1 MALPTLID
9 PRKLA
14 NQGIVLEGQ
23 FHDQHLPRLGAA
35 VASIESPLSALV
47 KFEVDEARAKVA
59 SGTLSITVSAVCQ
72 RCLDP
77 VTIALSSDFAAQ
89 VIWSEEQLTNVPS
102 NREPWIVV
110 DKMASL
116 NELLEDEILLALPLG
131 KLPRTW
137 SVYRRHLSFRGRA
150 QGYNEKED
158 EIVGDNPFN
167 ILQQL
172 KK

>member
-23 FHDQHLPRLGAA
+23 FHDQHLPRLAEA
-35 VASIESPLSALV
+35 VASIETPLSALI
-47 KFEVDEARAKVA
+47 KFEIDEARAKVA
-59 SGTLSITVSAVCQ
+59 SGTLRFQCRQYASAVLIRSQ
-72 RCLDP
+72 L
-77 VTIALSSDFAAQ
+77 TLSSDFAAQ
-89 VIWSEEQLTNVPS
+89 VIWSEDQMCNVPS
-102 NREPWIVV
+102 DREPWIVV

-116 NELLEDEILLALPLG
+116 NELLEDEILLALPTVNYHENGLCTG
-131 KLPRTW
+131 DTF
-137 SVYRRHLSFRGRA
+137 LS
-150 QGYNEKED
+150 ED
-158 EIVGDNPFN
+158 ERGNNGEDDQVVADNPFN

>member
-23 FHDQHLPRLGAA
+23 FHAQHLPRLEEA
-35 VASIESPLSALV
+35 VANIETPLSALI
-47 KFEVDEARAKVA
+47 KFEIDEARAKVV
-59 SGTLSITVSAVCQ
+59 SGTLSIAVSAICQ

-77 VTIALSSDFAAQ
+77 VKVVLSTDFSAQ
-89 VIWSEEQLTNVPS
+89 IIWSEDQLCNVPS
-102 NREPWIVV
+102 DREPWIVV

-116 NELLEDEILLALPLG
+116 NEFLEDEILLALPTVNYHDIG
-131 KLPRTW
+131 MCTGDTF
-137 SVYRRHLSFRGRA
+137 LS
-150 QGYNEKED
+150 ED
-158 EIVGDNPFN
+158 ERGGIEKDDEVVADNPFN

>member
-23 FHDQHLPRLGAA
+23 FHVKHLPRLAAA
-35 VASIESPLSALV
+35 VIDIETPLSALV
-47 KFEVDEARAKVA
+47 KFGIDESRAKVA
-59 SGTLSITVSAVCQ
+59 SGTLSVSVSAQCQ
-72 RCLDP
+72 RCLNP
-77 VTIALSSDFAAQ
+77 VTVALSTDFAAQ
-89 VIWSEEQLTNVPS
+89 IIWSKDQLVNVPS
-102 NREPWIVV
+102 DREPWIVV
-110 DKMASL
+110 AKMASL
-116 NELLEDEILLALPLG
+116 NELLEDEILLALPLVNYHEHG
-131 KLPRTW
+131 QCTGDTF
-137 SVYRRHLSFRGRA
+137 LSEDG

>member
-23 FHDQHLPRLGAA
+23 FHVKHLPRLAAA
-35 VASIESPLSALV
+35 VTDIETPLSALV
-47 KFEVDEARAKVA
+47 KFGIDESRAKVA
-59 SGTLSITVSAVCQ
+59 SGTLSVSVLAQCQ
-72 RCLDP
+72 RCLNP
-77 VTIALSSDFAAQ
+77 VTVALSTDFAAQ
-89 VIWSEEQLTNVPS
+89 VIWSEDQLVNVPS
-102 NREPWIVV
+102 DREPWIVV

-116 NELLEDEILLALPLG
+116 NELLEDEILLALPLVNYHEDG
-131 KLPRTW
+131 MCTGDTF
-137 SVYRRHLSFRGRA
+137 LSEDGRS
-150 QGYNEKED
+150 NKEKDD
-158 EIVGDNPFN
+158 EIVADNPFN

>member
-14 NQGIVLEGQ
+14 NQGIVLDGE
-23 FHDQHLPRLGAA
+23 FHAQHLPRLALA
-35 VASIESPLSALV
+35 VTSIETPLSASV
-47 KFEVDEARAKVA
+47 KFAIDEARAKVV
-59 SGTLSITVSAVCQ
+59 SGTLNISVSAVCQ

-77 VTIALSSDFAAQ
+77 VSVALSSDFAAQ
-89 VIWSEEQLTNVPS
+89 VIWSEDQMSNVPS
-102 NREPWIVV
+102 DREPWIVV

-116 NELLEDEILLALPLG
+116 NELLEDEVLLALPSVNYHENG
-131 KLPRTW
+131 MCTGDTFLP
-137 SVYRRHLSFRGRA
+137 
-150 QGYNEKED
+150 ED
-158 EIVGDNPFN
+158 ERGNNEEDDQVVADNPFK

>member
-14 NQGIVLEGQ
+14 NQGIVLEGE
-23 FHDQHLPRLGAA
+23 FHAQHLPRLGQA
-35 VASIESPLSALV
+35 VTSIETPLSALV
-47 KFEVDEARAKVA
+47 KFGVDEARAKVV
-59 SGTLSITVSAVCQ
+59 SGTLSISVSVVCQ

-77 VTIALSSDFAAQ
+77 VTIALSTDFSAQ
-89 VIWSEEQLTNVPS
+89 VIWSEDQLVNVPS
-102 NREPWIVV
+102 DREPWIVV

-116 NELLEDEILLALPLG
+116 NELLEDEILLALPLVNYHEIG
-131 KLPRTW
+131 KCTGDTF
-137 SVYRRHLSFRGRA
+137 LSEDGRS
-150 QGYNEKED
+150 NKEEDD
-158 EIVGDNPFN
+158 EIVADNPFN

>member
-23 FHDQHLPRLGAA
+23 FHAQHLPRLAEA
-35 VASIESPLSALV
+35 VASIETPLSALV
-47 KFEVDEARAKVA
+47 KFEIDEARAKVA
-59 SGTLSITVSAVCQ
+59 SGRLNISVSAVCQ

-77 VTIALSSDFAAQ
+77 VTVVVSSDFSAQ
-89 VIWSEEQLTNVPS
+89 VIWSEDQLCNVPS
-102 NREPWIVV
+102 DREPWIVV

-116 NELLEDEILLALPLG
+116 NELLEDEILLALPAVNYHEEGMCTGDTFLSEDE
-131 KLPRTW
+131 RT
-137 SVYRRHLSFRGRA
+137 ST
-150 QGYNEKED
+150 EKDD
-158 EIVGDNPFN
+158 EIVADNPFN